1 MVAPLPD
8 GTGSAPRPRVLV
20 VVGTRPEAIKLFP
33 VIHALKADGRCAVS
47 VCCSGQHREMAGQV
61 LTLAGI
67 VPDHVADCDFAGPKS
82 AGAGQ
87 GLDRLVAAL
96 TTGLGQV
103 MDRVRPCRVVVQGDT
118 ATAMAGALAAYH
130 RQIAVAHVEAGLRSQ
145 DIYRPWP
152 EEVNRRIIATMAAV
166 HFAPTLQAVQ
176 ALAGEGIDP
185 ATIHLTGNTGIDA
198 LHWVCA
204 RVQQAPNLAAGL
216 DPVFSRFSG
225 RRIIAATVHRRESH
239 GAALASIAGA
249 LGEIAQRPDV
259 ALVVPLHPNPAVR
272 DVLVPA
278 LGHLANVAL
287 LEPLDYP
294 HFARLLLNSD
304 LVLTDSGGVQEEA
317 PTLGVPV
324 LVLRD
329 TTERAEGVAAGTA
342 RLVGTEADR
351 IVREAV
357 RVLDD
362 PASLD
367 RMRRRHS
374 PFGDGKAA
382 VRIAQVL
389 AGSLKGE
396 GGLSP
401 GEGSEESTEIAPR
414 SQ

>member
-1 MVAPLPD
+1 
-8 GTGSAPRPRVLV
+8 
-20 VVGTRPEAIKLFP
+20 
-33 VIHALKADGRCAVS
+33 
-47 VCCSGQHREMAGQV
+47 MAGQV

-67 VPDHVADCDFAGPKS
+67 VPDYVVDCDFAAPKS

-130 RQIAVAHVEAGLRSQ
+130 RQIAIAHIEAGLRSH

-166 HFAPTLQAVQ
+166 HFAPTPQAGL
-176 ALAGEGIDP
+176 ALTGEGIDP
-185 ATIHLTGNTGIDA
+185 AMIHLTGNTGIDA

-204 RVQQAPNLAAGL
+204 RVQQRPDLAAGF
-216 DPVFSRFSG
+216 DPVFSRFGG
-225 RRIIAATVHRRESH
+225 RRIIAVTVHRRESH
-239 GAALASIAGA
+239 GVALASIAGA

-329 TTERAEGVAAGTA
+329 TTERAEGVVAGTA

-351 IVREAV
+351 IVRETV
-357 RVLDD
+357 QVLDD
-362 PASLD
+362 PA
-367 RMRRRHS
+367 RRATMGRRHS

-382 VRIAQVL
+382 VRIARVL
-389 AGSLKGE
+389 AGSLNGLRGTLPGGGFRGE
-396 GGLSP
+396 YGDSP
-401 GEGSEESTEIAPR
+401 RATSDR
-414 SQ
+414 Q

>member
-1 MVAPLPD
+1 
-8 GTGSAPRPRVLV
+8 
-20 VVGTRPEAIKLFP
+20 
-33 VIHALKADGRCAVS
+33 
-47 VCCSGQHREMAGQV
+47 MAGKV
-61 LTLAGI
+61 LNFAGI
-67 VPDHVADCDFAGPKS
+67 VPDHIAECHFGGVKPTGP
-82 AGAGQ
+82 GQ
-87 GLDRLVAAL
+87 ALDRLVATL
-96 TTGLGQV
+96 ITGLGQV
-103 MDRVRPCRVVVQGDT
+103 MDRVRPCQVVVQGDT

-130 RQIAVAHVEAGLRSQ
+130 RQIAVAHVEAGLRSH

-166 HFAPTLQAVQ
+166 HFAPTSQAVQ
-176 ALAGEGIDP
+176 ALAAEGVDP
-185 ATIHLTGNTGIDA
+185 ATIYLTGNTGIDA
-198 LHWVCA
+198 LHWICA
-204 RVQQAPNLAAGL
+204 RMQQRPDLTAGL
-216 DPVFSRFSG
+216 DPVFSRFGG
-225 RRIIAATVHRRESH
+225 RRIIAVTVHRRESH
-239 GAALASIAGA
+239 GAALASIAKA
-249 LGEIAQRPDV
+249 LGEIAERPDV
-259 ALVVPLHPNPAVR
+259 ALVVPLHPNPVVR

-278 LGHLANVAL
+278 LGHCANVAL

-389 AGSLKGE
+389 AV
-396 GGLSP
+396 
-401 GEGSEESTEIAPR
+401 R
-414 SQ
+414 

>member
-1 MVAPLPD
+1 MVALLPD
-8 GTGSAPRPRVLV
+8 ETGSAPRVQV

-33 VIHALKADGRCAVS
+33 VIHALKADGRCVVS

-67 VPDHVADCDFAGPKS
+67 VPDHVVDCDFSGRNSP
-82 AGAGQ
+82 GAGQ

-103 MDRVRPCRVVVQGDT
+103 MDQVRPCRVLVQGDT

-130 RQIAVAHVEAGLRSQ
+130 RKIPVAHIEAGLRSH

-152 EEVNRRIIATMAAV
+152 EEANRRIIATMAAV
-166 HFAPTLQAVQ
+166 HFAPTSQAVQ
-176 ALAGEGIDP
+176 ALADEGIDP
-185 ATIHLTGNTGIDA
+185 TAIHLTGNTGIDA

-204 RVQQAPNLAAGL
+204 RVQQNPDLAAGL
-216 DPVFSRFSG
+216 DPVFSRFSE
-225 RRIIAATVHRRESH
+225 RRIIAVTVHRRESH
-239 GAALASIAGA
+239 GAALASITKA
-249 LGEIAQRPDV
+249 LAAIAERPDV

-294 HFARLLLNSD
+294 HFARLLLKSD

-317 PTLGVPV
+317 PALGVPV

-329 TTERAEGVAAGTA
+329 TTERGEGIAAGTA
-342 RLVGTEADR
+342 RLVGTEAAR
-351 IVREAV
+351 IVAEAV
-357 RVLDD
+357 QVLND
-362 PASLD
+362 PACLA
-367 RMRRRHS
+367 RMGRQHS

-382 VRIAQVL
+382 VRIAQAL
-389 AGSLKGE
+389 AGSLTGAAGTLPGGGARGE
-396 GGLSP
+396 YGRYP
-401 GEGSEESTEIAPR
+401 PHR
-414 SQ
+414 Q